1 MTENKPKMR
10 LEVEKQQKQ
19 QKTQAR
25 RSPGMIEK
33 ISRFEDQDQKT
44 NHIARKK
51 PFLNLEV
58 EKKKQQAA
66 RARHAKAA
74 ARTEEKCG
82 DKQEDEEER
91 KATRKNK
98 HSTPPEAV
106 KKKKPDVPL
115 QAMNVKM
122 TSPPN

>member
-66 RARHAKAA
+66 RARHAKQ
-74 ARTEEKCG
+74 R
-82 DKQEDEEER
+82 QEQ
-91 KATRKNK
+91 RKNVAINK
-98 HSTPPEAV
+98 KM
-106 KKKKPDVPL
+106 KKKEKP
-115 QAMNVKM
+115 QER
-122 TSPPN
+122 TSTRRPQKL